1 MILLSFLVLLIIVIL
16 ILKTF
21 IVVPHQSVYIL
32 ERLGKYEKTLESGFH
47 FLFPVIDRVAYK
59 HTLKEE
65 AIDVPPQICITKDN
79 VQVEV
84 DGIIY
89 LKVLDPV
96 HASYNISDYK
106 FSSIQLAQTNMRSEI
121 GKLDLDLTFKEREII
136 NRNMI
141 ASLDLATEPWGVKVT
156 RYEIKNIIPP
166 REVLL
171 TMEKQMT
178 AERDKRAEIIYAEGQ
193 KISMINESEGKK
205 IEAINISEGE
215 KQKKINI
222 AEGKAKKIQLL
233 SNATAQA
240 IEMVASAINESGGKE
255 AMKLKIAEEYL
266 SGLEKVLSNT
276 STKIVPLGPA
286 IIESFF
292 SGIGQ
297 LTRMVSSKEKEEIF
311 PKPPHKS
318 K

>member
-1 MILLSFLVLLIIVIL
+1 MIFTSFIILLIILFIVF
-16 ILKTF
+16 KTF
-21 IVVPHQSVYIL
+21 IIVPHQSAYII
-32 ERLGKYEKTLESGFH
+32 ERLGKYDKTLESGFH
-47 FLFPVIDRVAYK
+47 FLFPIIDRIAYK
-59 HTLKEE
+59 HILKEE

-84 DGIIY
+84 DGIVY
-89 LKVLDPV
+89 LKVLNPV
-96 HASYNISDYK
+96 NASYNISDYK

-141 ASLDLATEPWGVKVT
+141 ASLDQATEPWGVKVT

-166 REVLL
+166 KEVLL

-178 AERDKRAEIIYAEGQ
+178 AERDKRAEIIFAEGE

-215 KQKKINI
+215 KQKRINI

-233 SNATAQA
+233 SNATAKA
-240 IEMVASAINESGGKE
+240 IESIASAISEPGGKE

-266 SGLEKVLSNT
+266 INLEQVLKNTTTKV
-276 STKIVPLGPA
+276 VPLGPA

-292 SGIGQ
+292 SGMGKLTQIMGQ
-297 LTRMVSSKEKEEIF
+297 REEII

>member
-1 MILLSFLVLLIIVIL
+1 MILVSFIILVFLIILVS
-16 ILKTF
+16 KTF
-21 IVVPHQSVYIL
+21 IIVPHQSAFII
-32 ERLGKYEKTLESGFH
+32 ERLGKYQKTLESGFH
-47 FLFPVIDRVAYK
+47 FLIPILDRIAYR

-96 HASYNISDYK
+96 KASYNINDYK

-141 ASLDLATEPWGVKVT
+141 ASLDIATEPWGVKVT
-156 RYEIKNIIPP
+156 RYEIKNIMPP

-193 KISMINESEGKK
+193 KIAMINESEGKK

-215 KQKKINI
+215 KQKKINL

-233 SNATAQA
+233 SESTAQA
-240 IEMVASAINESGGKE
+240 IELISSAINEPGGKE

-266 SGLEKVLSNT
+266 IGLEQILKNT

-292 SGIGQ
+292 TGIGKLSQ
-297 LTRMVSSKEKEEIF
+297 IMSSKEREEII
-311 PKPPHKS
+311 PKPPHKT